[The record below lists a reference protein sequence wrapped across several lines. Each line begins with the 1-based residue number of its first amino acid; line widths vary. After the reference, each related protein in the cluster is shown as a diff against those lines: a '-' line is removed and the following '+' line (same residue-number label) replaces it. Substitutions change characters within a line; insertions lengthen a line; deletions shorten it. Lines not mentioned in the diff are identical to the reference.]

1 MTIDKKVKFTSINI
15 ALITI
20 SDSRKENDDKS
31 GNLLKERI
39 INFGHN
45 IFEKIIIKDDV
56 STIENTILNYANH
69 TLVDAIITTGGTGL
83 TGRDSTPEALK
94 NISDKFIEGFGELFR
109 YISFNKI
116 GTSTVQ
122 SRAMASI
129 VKGTFVF
136 CLPGSPNACKDGW
149 DEILQYQL
157 DIRHKPCNFIEIMQR
172 LDEK

>member
-56 STIENTILNYANH
+56 STIENTILNYANQ
-69 TLVDAIITTGGTGL
+69 TLVDVIITTGGTGL

-94 NISDKFIEGFGELFR
+94 NISDKQSL
-109 YISFNKI
+109 SFEINVYDKPLKAFYPKI
-116 GTSTVQ
+116 
-122 SRAMASI
+122 
-129 VKGTFVF
+129 F
-136 CLPGSPNACKDGW
+136 CHL
-149 DEILQYQL
+149 
-157 DIRHKPCNFIEIMQR
+157 
-172 LDEK
+172 